1 MKFSAVLLGIFIM
14 LSTLVL
20 VGQNLQQPHITGNSA
35 SDTGTVRT
43 TILTSPTDS
52 PAPSPP
58 PSGGGGGGSGS
69 NSQNSV
75 APAVRGSASG
85 KASAVTTDD
94 VVKNYYESQPLKFAP
109 ITTSV
114 ATIKSPAERGRLTA
128 RTMTFAIG
136 LALIVIAILIALI
149 LSHSH
154 KPKKHRFKRNKV

>member
-1 MKFSAVLLGIFIM
+1 MKWTLLTLAVIALASIFTIIQ
-14 LSTLVL
+14 LNS
-20 VGQNLQQPHITGNSA
+20 ITGKS
-35 SDTGTVRT
+35 SVDTATL
-43 TILTSPTDS
+43 TIHFGEIIDIP
-52 PAPSPP
+52 PP
-58 PSGGGGGGSGS
+58 PSGGGGGGGGS

-75 APAVRGSASG
+75 APAVRGAATSTSRG
-85 KASAVTTDD
+85 VISDK

-114 ATIKSPAERGRLTA
+114 ATIKSPAERGRLTT

-154 KPKKHRFKRNKV
+154 GKKKHRFKRNKV